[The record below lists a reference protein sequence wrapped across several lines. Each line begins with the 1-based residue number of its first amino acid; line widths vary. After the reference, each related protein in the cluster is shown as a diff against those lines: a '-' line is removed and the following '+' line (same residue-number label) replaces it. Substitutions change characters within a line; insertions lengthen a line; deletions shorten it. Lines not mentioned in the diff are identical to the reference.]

1 MISLRTV
8 VFDRFVIVIV
18 INIIIIID
26 DNKKNRRGKEAD
38 P

>member
-8 VFDRFVIVIV
+8 VFDRFVIVI
-18 INIIIIID
+18 NIIIIID
-26 DNKKNRRGKEAD
+26 DNEKNRRGKEAD

>member
-8 VFDRFVIVIV
+8 VFDRFVIV

>member
-8 VFDRFVIVIV
+8 VFDRFVIVI
-18 INIIIIID
+18 NIIIIID
-26 DNKKNRRGKEAD
+26 YNKKNRRGKEAD

>member
-8 VFDRFVIVIV
+8 VFDRFVIVI
-18 INIIIIID
+18 NIIIIIE